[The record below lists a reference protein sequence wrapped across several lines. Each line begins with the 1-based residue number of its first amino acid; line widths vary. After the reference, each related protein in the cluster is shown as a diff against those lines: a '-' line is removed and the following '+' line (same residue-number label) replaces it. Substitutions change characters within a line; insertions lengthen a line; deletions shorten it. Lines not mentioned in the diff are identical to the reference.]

1 MNSDCNITV
10 IHVSESKLNKEKE
23 GIPVLENEKKDL
35 ESKESKDGSDSGV
48 EGCATEIPRV
58 ILFIRL
64 F

>member
-10 IHVSESKLNKEKE
+10 IHVSELKLSKEKDA
-23 GIPVLENEKKDL
+23 ISALENEKKDL

-58 ILFIRL
+58 IFSPTSN
-64 F
+64 